1 LKNRGGLATSMQ
13 SLNKPKRVAAART
26 ATLGQSAAAA
36 KKAAQHSDSDSD
48 SDSGDSDDSK
58 PAKRPLQGGLLGRA
72 GTAGT
77 SDRLGGHTALRG
89 KLHLAVNHSHV
100 PAAKADSESSSGSY
114 SSSSGSYTG
123 SSSSSGSYTGSS
135 SSSGSFTGSSSDSDE
150 VAAPVNR
157 GRQRAGQATL
167 TAVHAGGTFLNYMHH

>member
-48 SDSGDSDDSK
+48 SDSDSGDSDDSK

-77 SDRLGGHTALRG
+77 SDRLGGQTALRG
-89 KLHLAVNHSHV
+89 KLRLAVNHSHV

-135 SSSGSFTGSSSDSDE
+135 SDSDE